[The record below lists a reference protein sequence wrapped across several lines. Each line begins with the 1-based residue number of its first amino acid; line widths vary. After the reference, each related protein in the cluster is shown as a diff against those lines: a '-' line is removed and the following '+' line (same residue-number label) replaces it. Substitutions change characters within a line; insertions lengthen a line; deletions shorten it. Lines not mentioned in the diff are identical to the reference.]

1 MFSMVQGLF
10 LGWGLLWAMSPHS
23 LEKFPCSMQ
32 YQKDCAGPVE
42 LSSRNLTE
50 TLELGWPI
58 PCNLWPL
65 YILCNTIS

>member
-1 MFSMVQGLF
+1 
-10 LGWGLLWAMSPHS
+10 MSPHS

-42 LSSRNLTE
+42 LSSRNLTK